1 MLRITNNMMVSNT
14 VRNINSNASR
24 LSKAQDQ
31 MSSQSKIQL
40 PSDDPV
46 VASRAIKYRS
56 YVSRI
61 EQYQKNTDDALS
73 WQEVTD
79 SALNDLGDVV
89 QQIRDYTVQAS
100 TDTMTEE
107 DRAKIKTNIE
117 ELKKQAVQILNTSYG
132 GRYIFGGYATD
143 QEPYAIESTDMGDK
157 VTFKGS
163 YLGGVVAESLDDT
176 DITDFYTDNPVYST
190 EGAQSI
196 QYNLGYSNSIA
207 INVEGQEAT
216 GEASGSNLFDT
227 IDKLLL
233 ALDGNTSYKTVTVAT
248 EPSTSVSISS
258 NSLDIDSVLTDLD
271 NDLDRLLTARS
282 DLGARMNYVNMTKD
296 RLSADYNTY
305 TKLMSNN
312 EDVDTAEASMNV
324 STAQYVYEAS
334 LSVGAKV
341 ISNSLVD
348 YLR

>member
-1 MLRITNNMMVSNT
+1 
-14 VRNINSNASR
+14 
-24 LSKAQDQ
+24 
-31 MSSQSKIQL
+31 
-40 PSDDPV
+40 
-46 VASRAIKYRS
+46 
-56 YVSRI
+56 
-61 EQYQKNTDDALS
+61 
-73 WQEVTD
+73 
-79 SALNDLGDVV
+79 
-89 QQIRDYTVQAS
+89 
-100 TDTMTEE
+100 MTEE

>member
-1 MLRITNNMMVSNT
+1 M
-14 VRNINSNASR
+14 
-24 LSKAQDQ
+24 
-31 MSSQSKIQL
+31 
-40 PSDDPV
+40 
-46 VASRAIKYRS
+46 
-56 YVSRI
+56 
-61 EQYQKNTDDALS
+61 
-73 WQEVTD
+73 
-79 SALNDLGDVV
+79 
-89 QQIRDYTVQAS
+89 
-100 TDTMTEE
+100 
-107 DRAKIKTNIE
+107 
-117 ELKKQAVQILNTSYG
+117 
-132 GRYIFGGYATD
+132 
-143 QEPYAIESTDMGDK
+143 
-157 VTFKGS
+157 
-163 YLGGVVAESLDDT
+163 
-176 DITDFYTDNPVYST
+176 
-190 EGAQSI
+190 
-196 QYNLGYSNSIA
+196 
-207 INVEGQEAT
+207 EGQEAT